1 MSVLMILMGVITIVI
16 TLLDHI
22 TVLVRLDTDSM
33 ILMRELVMV
42 SKAASI
48 SSYYCSCN
56 IGYIL
61 DIDDHGCTS
70 EFIIIGY

>member
-1 MSVLMILMGVITIVI
+1 MSVLMMLMSVITIVI

-48 SSYYCSCN
+48 
-56 IGYIL
+56 
-61 DIDDHGCTS
+61 
-70 EFIIIGY
+70 